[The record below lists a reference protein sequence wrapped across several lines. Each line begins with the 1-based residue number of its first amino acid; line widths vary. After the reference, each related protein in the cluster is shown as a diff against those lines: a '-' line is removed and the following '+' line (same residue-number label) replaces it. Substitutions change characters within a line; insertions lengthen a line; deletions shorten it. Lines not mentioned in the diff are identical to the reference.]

1 MKPGRIEPIS
11 SGQFFLMVAVSV
23 VAGGVYIW
31 PSAVLADAGQG
42 APWTVMLSVGLALGL
57 VWLQTLWPP
66 QVPGATS
73 LTRMHAVWGGARWP
87 LFMVT
92 LSIYLGLDGSL
103 LALFSQMLHVNFYA
117 RTPLWFFECSIA
129 LVIGWMA
136 AKSVSQVARNVQFW
150 FPIIIA
156 SFFLLAGMA
165 LPHWHQSAA
174 IRPSSLIALRPTFKG
189 VVSTWYLWVQGEVII
204 TLGAHVRSASWAR
217 IRLWALGAIAFQGW
231 MLIVIYAL
239 VVGTLGPYAPID
251 LQWPLPFIFSDLTI
265 SALFI
270 SRPGLFILIAW
281 VVALILYEAVTLM
294 VLTTNLEDAL
304 DLGERARTGMV
315 WALILLLLAI
325 AIALSSPL
333 KATRVVL
340 DWIDPVA
347 LGLTLFTSILSPII
361 WFTWRRRHSATMPR
375 R

>member
-31 PSAVLADAGQG
+31 PSAVLAQAGMD
-42 APWTVMLSVGLALGL
+42 APWAIVLSISLAMVL

-66 QVPGATS
+66 HVPGASS
-73 LTRMHAVWGGARWP
+73 LTRMQAVWGAVRWP
-87 LFMVT
+87 IFMVT
-92 LSIYLGLDGSL
+92 LALYLGLDGSL
-103 LALFSQMLHVNFYA
+103 VALFSQMLHVNFYA
-117 RTPLWFFECSIA
+117 RTPLWFFECSIV

-150 FPIIIA
+150 FPLIIA
-156 SFFLLAGMA
+156 SFFLLAAMA

-174 IRPSSLIALRPTFKG
+174 IRPSSVIALRPIAKAL
-189 VVSTWYLWVQGEVII
+189 VSTWYLWVQGEVII
-204 TLGAHVRSASWAR
+204 TLGAHVRTTSWPT
-217 IRLWALGAIAFQGW
+217 IRLWALGAILFQGF
-231 MLIVIYAL
+231 MLIVIYAM
-239 VVGTLGPYAPID
+239 VVGTLGPNAPVD

-265 SALFI
+265 SALVI

-281 VVALILYEAVTLM
+281 VIALILYEAVTLM

-304 DLGERARTGMV
+304 GLGERARTGMV
-315 WALILLLLAI
+315 WALILVLLGI
-325 AIALSSPL
+325 ASALSSPL
-333 KATRVVL
+333 KATHVVL
-340 DWIDPVA
+340 AWIDPVA

-361 WFTWRRRHSATMPR
+361 WFTWRRHSTAAVTR